1 MMGAAGS
8 PEAEWWEL
16 APVGLARVDTTGRV
30 TQINQAG
37 ATLLDLDGDAL
48 ATLDGLFDVD
58 EAPHDAAGLEAER
71 LASWPVAR
79 SESRELA
86 YRVHGYRHGYVVSF
100 RDVTMRRQQERR
112 AAAVARTAARVAS
125 ERSLA
130 TTLNAMA
137 SEVLRANGLAGVQI
151 LATEQPEGPL
161 HVIGSAGFPPSDS
174 FFALLMECQ
183 RRGATLGMLDALR
196 TGRPVV
202 IHHRYEAVMAD
213 PAWEPLHELLRSPR
227 WDAFAS
233 VPILVRERAVGIL
246 NVFFAPEQ
254 KVDHG
259 MMEFLA
265 TMADQAA
272 LAIDYAELLER
283 ERYVARRAERQR
295 LARDLHD
302 SVVQQVFSMGMQTQA
317 LKVLAERSPGPQAES
332 FAAVAAELEEITQST
347 LQDLRSLVNQLQ
359 PSPVTEKGLGA
370 ALQTL
375 AENTRRRTGIDVGLA
390 VSDAADELRTHLL
403 EDVYFIVA
411 EAVHNAVKHSGAGSI
426 RVDIDGGGTAA
437 LEVSV
442 RDDGSGCPPGPPDTA
457 PGRSSGHGLASMRE
471 RAEQWGGQLSVDWE
485 QAAGTTVRARFP
497 LPANSLDKE
506 N

>member
-1 MMGAAGS
+1 MSAAGS
-8 PEAEWWEL
+8 PEAEWWEV

-30 TQINQAG
+30 TRINRAG
-37 ATLLDLDGDAL
+37 AALLDLAGDAL
-48 ATLDGLFDVD
+48 ATLDGLFEID
-58 EAPHDAAGLEAER
+58 EAPQGAAGIEAER
-71 LASWPVAR
+71 LASWAMAP
-79 SESRELA
+79 SEPRELA
-86 YRVHGYRHGYVVSF
+86 YRVHGYRHGYIVSF

-151 LATEQPEGPL
+151 LATGQPDGPL
-161 HVIGSAGFPPSDS
+161 HVMGSAGFSSSDS

-183 RRGATLGMLDALR
+183 RRGADLRMLDALR
-196 TGRPVV
+196 TGTPVV
-202 IHHRYEAVMAD
+202 IHHRYGAVMAD

-233 VPILVRERAVGIL
+233 VPILVRERAAGIL

-259 MMEFLA
+259 TIEFLA

-272 LAIDYAELLER
+272 LAIDYADLLER

-302 SVVQQVFSMGMQTQA
+302 SVVQQVFSIGMQTQA
-317 LKVLAERSPGPQAES
+317 LKVLAERAPEPQAES
-332 FAAVAAELEEITQST
+332 LAAVAAELEEITQST

-359 PSPVTEKGLGA
+359 PSPVADKGLRA

-375 AENTRRRTGIDVGLA
+375 VENTRRRTGIDVALA
-390 VSDAADELRTHLL
+390 VADAVDEVHAPLL

-426 RVDIDGGGTAA
+426 RVEIGGGGASA

-442 RDDGSGCPPGPPDTA
+442 RDDGHGRLPELPDAA
-457 PGRSSGHGLASMRE
+457 PGRSRGHGLASMRE
-471 RAEQWGGQLSVDWE
+471 RAGQWGGQLSVDLGRGG
-485 QAAGTTVRARFP
+485 GTTVRARFP
-497 LPANSLDKE
+497 LPQNRLDKE
-506 N
+506 ER